1 MNTRRDTLTMARF
14 LAKSELRTNDASP
27 RGGARVITI
36 QIDNFAVRGILCVVG
51 VAKSFNFYVQNAR
64 GGARQFFEIG
74 RRNVTQTLHP
84 NLNIALVS

>member
-27 RGGARVITI
+27 RGGGGRVITI
-36 QIDNFAVRGILCVVG
+36 QIDDFAVRGILCVVG

-64 GGARQFFEIG
+64 GGTRQFFEIG
-74 RRNVTQTLHP
+74 R
-84 NLNIALVS
+84 